1 MSLILC
7 SENGMPGF
15 VDSDDLPCTDGNPCY
30 ERLIEIAVALER
42 AGFEGVRVRCTPIGS
57 EHSVITTSL
66 LQNSFGARLMEF
78 FADYARKQKIIFSVD
93 TALQIASAIQ
103 ESEAQND
110 SR

>member
-1 MSLILC
+1 MSLILY

-15 VDSDDLPCTDGNPCY
+15 VGSDDLPSSDGNPCY

-78 FADYARKQKIIFSVD
+78 FADYARKQKIIFSLD
-93 TALQIASAIQ
+93 AALVIA
-103 ESEAQND
+103 EEFRKHEREA
-110 SR
+110 S